1 MTRILIT
8 GFEPFGGDDKNPTA
22 EIAQHFNGKRIGDA
36 EIYGR
41 VLPVSVKRAGGE
53 LENYLKDIKPDIA
66 IHLGLAPTYSNV
78 AVERIA
84 VNIIDARIPDNDGYQ
99 PVDEKIE
106 EDAPLAYM
114 ATLPVRSIVKTLRE
128 HGIPSVVSYSA
139 GTYLCNYIMFKSLH
153 FSKLNGY
160 PKKTGFI
167 HLPYT
172 PDQVVNKFFLLG
184 KNTPSMCLETEIKA
198 VELAIKVALEHLKG
212 NKEDIKIPL

>member
-1 MTRILIT
+1 MISVLLT

-22 EIAQHFNGKRIGDA
+22 EVAQYFNGKHIGDA

-41 VLPVSVKRAGGE
+41 VLPVSVKRAGLE
-53 LENYLKDIKPDIA
+53 LEKHLRKIKPDIV
-66 IHLGLAPTYSNV
+66 IHLGLAPTYSNI

-99 PVDEKIE
+99 PIDEKIE
-106 EDAPLAYM
+106 EEAPLAYM
-114 ATLPVRSIVKTLRE
+114 ATLPARAIVKTLRD
-128 HGIPSVVSYSA
+128 HGIPSVISYSA

-153 FSKLNGY
+153 FSKMNGY

-172 PDQVVNKFFLLG
+172 PDQVVNKFFLLS
-184 KNTPSMCLETEIKA
+184 KNTPSMCLETEINA
-198 VELAIKVALEHLKG
+198 VELAIKVALEHLKE
-212 NKEDIKIPL
+212 NKEDIKTPI